1 MTLRLKFDP
10 QSKQQLDSEEGPF
23 ITKLRSRHGSIV
35 KRFYLQGGKLITQPS
50 AQIYE
55 GWARTNPAENADRLA
70 EIISALG
77 SNEALALGRLP
88 ELGQTYDLATEA
100 KRSGAQISRSKNFLT
115 HHEGRAWM
123 LLDID
128 TKGLPENVIRAISGR
143 NVVDLLFEAV
153 PELGNAPHLIRPSS
167 SAGIT
172 LPDGS
177 SNPVSGYHVY
187 VMVERGCE
195 IPALLQAIHDRLWS
209 LGLGFFVVSKSGS
222 LLDRSLV
229 DTAVD
234 GPERLIF
241 EAAPVVLPPLTRNAP
256 PTIIQND
263 GKPLRNVAGFCIEKV
278 QQLKDEARALL
289 RPQAKVERKKYEDRQ
304 VERIQRQQNIPT
316 AQARRL
322 VRQRL
327 DDQLLE
333 EHDLLEVGPGQF
345 MPVGE
350 FLDRAEGQ
358 IGLPCPIE
366 GSEYG
371 LSTAQF
377 YPRNEK
383 APVPRILS
391 FAHGAVTVFQ
401 FARYRSLAG
410 LRWLPA
416 SN

>member
-1 MTLRLKFDP
+1 
-10 QSKQQLDSEEGPF
+10 
-23 ITKLRSRHGSIV
+23 V
-35 KRFYLQGGKLITQPS
+35 KRFWLQDGELITQPN
-50 AQIYE
+50 AQVYE
-55 GWARTNPAENADRLA
+55 GWAKTVPAVNADRLG
-70 EIISALG
+70 ETISALEP
-77 SNEALALGRLP
+77 NEALALGRLP
-88 ELGQTYDLATEA
+88 KLAQTYDLTTEA
-100 KRSGAQISRSKNFLT
+100 KRTGAQISRSKKFFT
-115 HHEGRAWM
+115 HHDGPAWM

-128 TKGLPENVIRAISGR
+128 TKSLPEYVIRPLNGR
-143 NVVDLLFEAV
+143 NVVDVLFEVV
-153 PELGNAPHLIRPSS
+153 PELGSAPHLIRPSS

-172 LPDGS
+172 LPNGS
-177 SNPVSGYHVY
+177 SNSVSGYHVY

-209 LGLGFFVVSKSGS
+209 VGLGFFVVSKSGS
-222 LLDRSLV
+222 LLERSLV

-241 EAAPVVLPPLTRNAP
+241 EATPVVLPPLTRNAP
-256 PTIIQND
+256 TTVIQND
-263 GKPLRNVAGFCIEKV
+263 GKPLKNVAGFCVEEV
-278 QQLKDEARALL
+278 QRLKDEARALL
-289 RPQAKVERKKYEDRQ
+289 RPEAKVERKKYEDRQ
-304 VERIQRQQNIPT
+304 VERIQRQQNIPA

-333 EHDLLEVGPGQF
+333 DHDLLEVGPGQF

>member
-1 MTLRLKFDP
+1 MTLQLKFDP
-10 QSKQQLDSEEGPF
+10 QTKHHFESEQGPF
-23 ITKLRSRHGSIV
+23 ITKLRSRHGAIV
-35 KRFYLQGGKLITQPS
+35 KRFCLQDGKLITQPS

-55 GWARTNPAENADRLA
+55 GWAKTIPAENADRLG

-77 SNEALALGRLP
+77 PNEALALGRLP
-88 ELGQTYDLATEA
+88 KLAQTYDLATEA
-100 KRSGAQISRSKNFLT
+100 NRIGAQISRSKNFLA
-115 HHEGRAWM
+115 HNEGRAWM

-128 TKGLPENVIRAISGR
+128 TKGLPKYVIRAINGR
-143 NVVDLLFEAV
+143 SVVDLLFEV
-153 PELGNAPHLIRPSS
+153 LPELGNAPHLIRPSS

-187 VMVERGCE
+187 VMVENGHE
-195 IPALLQAIHDRLWS
+195 IPSLLQAIHDRLWS

-222 LLDRSLV
+222 VLDRSLV

-241 EAAPVVLPPLTRNAP
+241 EAAPVVLSPLTRNAP

-263 GKPLRNVAGFCIEKV
+263 GKPLRNVAGFCVEEV
-278 QQLKDEARALL
+278 QRLKDEARALL
-289 RPQAKVERKKYEDRQ
+289 RPQAKVARKEYEDRQ
-304 VERIQRQQNIPT
+304 VERIQRQQKIPA

-333 EHDLLEVGPGQF
+333 DHDLLEVGRGQF
-345 MPVGE
+345 MLVGE

-366 GSEYG
+366 GSDYG

-383 APVPRILS
+383 SPVPRIVS
-391 FAHGAVTVFQ
+391 FAHGTMTVFR
-401 FARYRSLAG
+401 FARNRSLSG
-410 LRWLPA
+410 MRWLPP